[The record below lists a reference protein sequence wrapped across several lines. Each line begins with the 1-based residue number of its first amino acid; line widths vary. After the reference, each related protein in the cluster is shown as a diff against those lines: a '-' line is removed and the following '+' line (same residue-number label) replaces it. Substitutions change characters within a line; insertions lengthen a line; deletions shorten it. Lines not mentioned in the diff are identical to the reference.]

1 MQLLDLSHVVEHG
14 MVTYPGLPGPVI
26 SDHMTFEDSR
36 AHYAA
41 GTEFHIGRIEMVAN
55 TGTYLDTPAHRWKGG
70 ADLSTVP
77 LDRLAGL
84 PGVAIRS
91 EGPELTPDLITDT
104 DTSGAAVL
112 FNTGWDRHWR
122 TDAYGNPDHPFVGAA
137 LADALVTANAALVG
151 IDAVNIDST
160 IGGDRP
166 AHSLLLGAGIP
177 VVEHLTRLDQLPD
190 DGFEFFAVPA
200 KVRGLG
206 TFPVRAFARWS

>member
-1 MQLLDLSHVVEHG
+1 M
-14 MVTYPGLPGPVI
+14 
-26 SDHMTFEDSR
+26 
-36 AHYAA
+36 
-41 GTEFHIGRIEMVAN
+41 
-55 TGTYLDTPAHRWKGG
+55 
-70 ADLSTVP
+70 
-77 LDRLAGL
+77 
-84 PGVAIRS
+84 
-91 EGPELTPDLITDT
+91 
-104 DTSGAAVL
+104 
-112 FNTGWDRHWR
+112 
-122 TDAYGNPDHPFVGAA
+122 GAA